1 MQKWKIL
8 VVSQHCGLDGTVVL
22 IAVWICCKALFYSES
37 YSHLAVFHA
46 IHWRLE
52 YYSQWW
58 TILSLGPQDALFLVL
73 GCVRCNK
80 LSFIFKGKI
89 LPRPLGLSNF
99 PMQLILILH
108 GFYFRLHGWCQQAVF
123 SPSLLGLRSNPGA
136 VLQIVFNSL
145 LQMTW
150 LCSRILRIY
159 ATRACEKFHTTC
171 VFPPQIMCNNF
182 KFETVKDL
190 RHYF

>member
-8 VVSQHCGLDGTVVL
+8 VVSQHYGLDGTVVL

-73 GCVRCNK
+73 GCVRRNN

-99 PMQLILILH
+99 PMQLVLILH
-108 GFYFRLHGWCQQAVF
+108 GVYFP
-123 SPSLLGLRSNPGA
+123 SPESH
-136 VLQIVFNSL
+136 VFNQNHIL
-145 LQMTW
+145 LTY
-150 LCSRILRIY
+150 LPLLAHLVLKHDVIY
-159 ATRACEKFHTTC
+159 
-171 VFPPQIMCNNF
+171 V
-182 KFETVKDL
+182 VD
-190 RHYF
+190 